1 MLVGAVIGGNIG
13 STDFGTVFGVSHYT
27 GMGLAT
33 PLTQVIGGAF
43 PMAIQ
48 IVMDHSGDSR
58 YPFDPQDRANLAKA
72 EDRFRELVDAGFTAA
87 ARTTGSNPIIIRRF
101 DPAVEETLFFPRLVA
116 G

>member
-1 MLVGAVIGGNIG
+1 LLAPLLEASIG

-27 GMGLAT
+27 GMELAT

-58 YPFDPQDRANLAKA
+58 NLFDPKDRASLAKA
-72 EDRFRELVDAGFTAA
+72 EDRFRELMDAGFTAA

-101 DPAVEETLFFPRLVA
+101 DPAIEETLFFSRLVA